1 MNKNGKGTGKHNTS
15 VITQSKGLQ
24 ASDGDFFF
32 WPANPFGIT
41 LCFGWLPFSAGRL
54 AISLFVVFRQV

>member
-1 MNKNGKGTGKHNTS
+1 MNKNGKGAGKHNTS

-32 WPANPFGIT
+32 LACKSIGIS

-54 AISLFVVFRQV
+54 AISLFVIFRQV